1 MCMSVVSRAG
11 EACGRWQS
19 SEKKEPLLYV
29 FSGAEKWVKEMVS
42 FSTLYD
48 VYPGLHASDFFYFFA
63 FSLLDTF
70 NNLSFLSNCF
80 ISYGFVKFTGRDP
93 ESFICIIE

>member
-1 MCMSVVSRAG
+1 MSVYANSTVPSLLPINSYLRGNLVCMSVVSRAG

-48 VYPGLHASDFFYFFA
+48 VYPGLHEKSLRIFFQLASA
-63 FSLLDTF
+63 LLLLPAST
-70 NNLSFLSNCF
+70 SS
-80 ISYGFVKFTGRDP
+80 I
-93 ESFICIIE
+93 